1 MCGSQGSNSNCCCC
15 PNAIV
20 LQEKICGNLAGPLP
34 VPVPSPGLTLPFL
47 AWEAPDVN
55 DYFQG
60 TFEIFNAGPATI
72 TAEVLDSTGGVIAT
86 LTVPPGNSVSVS
98 VNNPDSFSVT
108 VPDGTHGKFCI
119 TLYKRLFG

>member
-1 MCGSQGSNSNCCCC
+1 MCGSHGSNSNCCCC
-15 PNAIV
+15 PNAVV
-20 LQEKICGNLAGPLP
+20 LQEKICGNLTGPLTNF
-34 VPVPSPGLTLPFL
+34 V

-60 TFEIFNAGPATI
+60 TFVIFNAGPVII
-72 TAEVLDSTGGVIAT
+72 TANVLDATGAIIGT
-86 LTVPPGNSVSVS
+86 LSVPPGNSVSVS